1 MAGSVRRFKLFV
13 HFCDSPSSVGPLSA
27 RVNLGR
33 AMKLRELE
41 VMSQLY
47 PPLVLATLQTVARN
61 HQKLQRITLR
71 VVHLEGFDDR
81 EGVGRAIGETTYRQW
96 LELDRHLA
104 RLRESQSI
112 RLRALCDRGLG
123 SEGSKEESRMKIL
136 LPEVMTGGVVDLV

>member
-1 MAGSVRRFKLFV
+1 
-13 HFCDSPSSVGPLSA
+13 
-27 RVNLGR
+27 
-33 AMKLRELE
+33 MKLRELE